1 MSNTPNM
8 NIVLPTP
15 GADTGVWGT
24 EVNTGLG
31 VVDTHDHTPGKGVP
45 VPSTAVSFVSDIDLN
60 TKALSGAT
68 KLQMADQGAALTGL
82 TNKLALNAASG
93 DLYYTNSSGVPVQIT
108 QGSSITS
115 PTSSAALPTGGVMP
129 FAGTAAPTGW
139 LLADGSAVD
148 RTVYAALFGVIGTIY
163 GTGDGLTTFNVPNMS
178 GRVAVGVGTYT
189 DSVSG
194 SVTRSLA
201 QVAGAEKHI
210 LSPSEGPSHTHV
222 QSPHTHNLTDPG
234 HKHTVNYN
242 SGGPSSPAITSNNA
256 VWTGA
261 NPLQTND
268 GSLPAGVPKDA
279 GLNSA
284 TTGITISSA
293 TAVNLDAGA
302 DVPHNNMQPYLG
314 LNYII
319 KT

>member
-178 GRVAVGVGTYT
+178 GRVAVGVGSYI
-189 DSVSG
+189 DPVSG
-194 SVTRSLA
+194 TITRSLA
-201 QVAGAEKHI
+201 QVAGAEKHV
-210 LSPSEGPSHTHV
+210 LVEAELAAHTHT
-222 QSPHTHNLTDPG
+222 QNAHNHGITDPG
-234 HKHTVNYN
+234 HFHTTTIEASGINTTNISFAASGGNFSTSVNTNSKTTGVTVNN
-242 SGGPSSPAITSNNA
+242 ATATNNN
-256 VWTGA
+256 TGA
-261 NPLQTND
+261 D
-268 GSLPAGVPKDA
+268 
-279 GLNSA
+279 
-284 TTGITISSA
+284 
-293 TAVNLDAGA
+293 TA
-302 DVPHNNMQPYLG
+302 HNNMQPYLG

>member
-45 VPSTAVSFVSDIDLN
+45 VPSTAISFVSDIDLN
-60 TKALSGAT
+60 TQALSGAT
-68 KLQMADQGAALTGL
+68 KLQMIDQGAALTGL

-139 LLADGSAVD
+139 LLADGTAVD

-163 GTGDGLTTFNVPNMS
+163 GTGDGSTTFNVPNMS
-178 GRVAVGVGTYT
+178 GRVAVGVGSYT
-189 DSVSG
+189 DPVSG
-194 SVTRSLA
+194 AITRSLA
-201 QVAGAEKHI
+201 QSAGAEKHI
-210 LSPSEGPSHTHV
+210 ITPNEGPSHTHV
-222 QSPHTHNLTDPG
+222 QSPHTHSVTDPG
-234 HKHTVNYN
+234 HFHTVSADLSP
-242 SGGPSSPAITSNNA
+242 SGGLTA
-256 VWTGA
+256 
-261 NPLQTND
+261 LQGTQNGSGFATNFNT
-268 GSLPAGVPKDA
+268 
-279 GLNSA
+279 NSK
-284 TTGITISSA
+284 TTGVTVNST

-302 DVPHNNMQPYLG
+302 DYPHNNMQPYLG